1 LSRFVLMRKLTM
13 LIATIAA
20 TATTMAT
27 AAIKIHSQVG
37 ITGSFFLTYVYPSG
51 HGANVIL

>member
-13 LIATIAA
+13 LIATIVA
-20 TATTMAT
+20 TATTTAT

-37 ITGSFFLTYVYPSG
+37 ITGSFFSDIRRITRP
-51 HGANVIL
+51 AMAQT

>member
-1 LSRFVLMRKLTM
+1 MRKLTM

-20 TATTMAT
+20 TTATTTT

-37 ITGSFFLTYVYPSG
+37 ITGSFF
-51 HGANVIL
+51 